1 MTVRFL
7 QVQRSHPAG
16 DATVLLLSTA
26 GFVSLA
32 STRLCDAMLPALALA
47 FGTSAVGA
55 AAVISAYAMAYAL
68 MQLVYGQVGDRYGK
82 LRVMAFACAAC
93 TIASLSAALAPNL
106 TALVVAR
113 AAMGAT
119 AAAIFPLALAWIS
132 DAIPIARRQQVLAH
146 FSGVTVF
153 GMVLGP
159 LLGGFLSQ
167 AWSWRAAFVVM
178 AFMLGVIGC
187 LVWRQVPGEAAR
199 PTGPVGNVDGLFA
212 NPLSRV
218 VLGAASIEAALGIGC
233 LALIPTVLHQRLGL
247 PLTAAGAVVAMFGV
261 GGFVFSRYA
270 ATLIRLMPGALLP
283 SLGGVILAAAFSLL
297 AFLPHWGWA
306 AVACGAAGFG
316 FFTLHNTLQL
326 QASQLAPQA
335 TGLAMSVFTAAIF
348 IGQSVGV
355 SLAAYAAAKFGP
367 TWVFAVTAVGFLA
380 LGLAVTAALKR
391 RS

>member
-1 MTVRFL
+1 MTLRFRH
-7 QVQRSHPAG
+7 VQLSSPASESM
-16 DATVLLLSTA
+16 VLLLSTA
-26 GFVSLA
+26 GFVSLV
-32 STRLCDAMLPALALA
+32 STRLCDAMLPALALT
-47 FGTSAVGA
+47 FDTSAVEAA
-55 AAVISAYAMAYAL
+55 AAVSAYAVAYAL

-93 TIASLSAALAPNL
+93 TVASLWAALASNL
-106 TALVVAR
+106 TWLLVAR
-113 AAMGAT
+113 AVMGAT

-132 DAIPIARRQQVLAH
+132 DAIPIARRQQVLAQ
-146 FSGVTVF
+146 FSGATVF

-167 AWSWRAAFVVM
+167 AWSWRAAFVVV
-178 AFMLGVIGC
+178 AIMLAIVGW
-187 LVWRQVPGEAAR
+187 LVWRRVPAEAALPR
-199 PTGPVGNVDGLFA
+199 GSTGNVKELFA
-212 NPLSRV
+212 NPMTRII
-218 VLGAASIEAALGIGC
+218 LGAASIEAALGIGC

-270 ATLIRLMPGALLP
+270 ATLIRLVPGALLP
-283 SLGGVILAAAFSLL
+283 SLGGLILAAAFSLL

-306 AVACGAAGFG
+306 AVACGLAGFG

-335 TGLAMSVFTAAIF
+335 TGLAMSVFTASIF
-348 IGQSVGV
+348 IGQSIGV
-355 SLAAYAAAKFGP
+355 SLAAYAVATFGP
-367 TWVFAVTAVGFLA
+367 IWVFAVTAAGFLA

-391 RS
+391 RT